1 MPSENFLWQN
11 LDVEEIVCA
20 TMYNQDTLKEISLTD
35 DVVSSVTYSP
45 HTEITLNRLPVNLYR
60 HSELENLGIFNDYR
74 AKLGR
79 DILRVEEH
87 DFEPQFNE
95 FSLVEANEKLEKIKR
110 GIQKVDQTA
119 YGHAKRKTSES

>member
-87 DFEPQFNE
+87 DF
-95 FSLVEANEKLEKIKR
+95 
-110 GIQKVDQTA
+110 
-119 YGHAKRKTSES
+119 